1 MYVCLVNFSVDLRV
15 NFLRLLLRTMRRFN
29 GKGGYGGGYGNHY
42 GSYGRGKGM
51 TRPAWLDDGKGK
63 GGKGKGSGDF
73 ETDFSMRSSA
83 WGDLSHGRQSSY
95 APSMVA
101 PISHEELTSPPA
113 GKAPASRTDEN
124 FRNDNLSRGYNRA
137 VSRSDIETWM
147 QINCLTDYAN
157 NAGKREAFIEFMLSH
172 GTAFRII
179 EKLRGKKLFGVFV
192 GFLLALDFE
201 MMHDSVHHLFK
212 FILEILYPQDGS
224 RPLRQNDMTILD
236 FIMSEHFKN
245 AVIRSIRLNPEFLGG
260 SKYFTEE
267 LEKLKEHRR
276 QNPEMKDKTKS
287 AAGTGSGVGDKR
299 SFDDTDVTTSS
310 SAAAASS
317 VTSPEWDNKTMQK
330 MLLKMMNKVSKLP
343 STPEADDEAGDASGS
358 GMKTRSGGKGKNK
371 KSKQG

>member
-1 MYVCLVNFSVDLRV
+1 M
-15 NFLRLLLRTMRRFN
+15 
-29 GKGGYGGGYGNHY
+29 
-42 GSYGRGKGM
+42 
-51 TRPAWLDDGKGK
+51 DDGKGK

-317 VTSPEWDNKTMQK
+317 VAKRFYAKHQHT
-330 MLLKMMNKVSKLP
+330 
-343 STPEADDEAGDASGS
+343 GS
-358 GMKTRSGGKGKNK
+358 SWRTAIF
-371 KSKQG
+371 

>member
-1 MYVCLVNFSVDLRV
+1 
-15 NFLRLLLRTMRRFN
+15 
-29 GKGGYGGGYGNHY
+29 
-42 GSYGRGKGM
+42 M
-51 TRPAWLDDGKGK
+51 TRPAWMDDGKGK

-73 ETDFSMRSSA
+73 ETEFSSRSSA
-83 WGDLSHGRQSSY
+83 WGDLSYGRQSSY

-113 GKAPASRTDEN
+113 GKTPASRTDKN

-147 QINCLTDYAN
+147 QRNCLTEYAN

-224 RPLRQNDMTILD
+224 RPLRQNDMTVLD

-276 QNPEMKDKTKS
+276 KNPAMKDKTKS

-299 SFDDTDVTTSS
+299 SFDDTDVTSS
-310 SAAAASS
+310 SAAAAAS
-317 VTSPEWDNKTMQK
+317 VTSPEWDQKTMQK
-330 MLLKMMNKVSKLP
+330 MLLKMMSKVSKLP
-343 STPEADDEAGDASGS
+343 STPEADDEADDASGS
-358 GMKTRSGGKGKNK
+358 GMKTRSGGKGKQNK